1 MFKDKVV
8 IITGASKGLG
18 LSAAKAFLR
27 DGAHVVVISR
37 DKDLLEKS
45 WKDIENVLIIPGDVS
60 SEERVRYI
68 FEKILSV
75 YGKVDILVNNA
86 SIALVKK
93 ITDTT
98 LEEWNRILSV
108 NVTGT
113 FLMSRETVNIML
125 KNNIKGKIINISSVS
140 GDVGAP
146 LATAYS
152 ASKAAVIGLTKAL
165 AKEVASSGINVN
177 TICPGAMD
185 TDMFHKGTIG
195 VLSKMFNSEED
206 ILLKNTIKAIPLKRL
221 LSPDEVAEMVLYLA
235 SDHSSG
241 ITGQTINID
250 CGFAIH

>member
-1 MFKDKVV
+1 MFKDKVA

-18 LSAAKAFLR
+18 LSTARVFLGE
-27 DGAHVVVISR
+27 GAHVVVIAR

-45 WKDIENVLIIPGDVS
+45 WKDMDNVLVIPGDVS
-60 SEERVRYI
+60 SEEMVQYI
-68 FEKILSV
+68 FEKTLSI
-75 YGKVDILVNNA
+75 YGRVDILVNNA

-93 ITDTT
+93 MTDTT

-108 NVTGT
+108 NITGT
-113 FLMSRETVNIML
+113 FLMCRETVKIML
-125 KNNIKGKIINISSVS
+125 KNDIKGKIINISSVS

-152 ASKAAVIGLTKAL
+152 ASKAAVIGFSKAL
-165 AKEVASSGINVN
+165 AKEVASFGINVN

-185 TDMFHKGTIG
+185 TDMFNKGTIG

-206 ILLKNTIKAIPLKRL
+206 VLLKNTLKAIPLKRL
-221 LSPDEVAEMVLYLA
+221 LKPVEVAELVLYLA
-235 SDHSSG
+235 SDSACG
-241 ITGQTINID
+241 ITGQTVNID

>member
-1 MFKDKVV
+1 MFKDKVA

-18 LSAAKAFLR
+18 LSAAKAFLGE
-27 DGAHVVVISR
+27 GAHVVVISR
-37 DKDLLEKS
+37 DKDLLEQT
-45 WKDIENVLIIPGDVS
+45 WKNENNVLVIPGDVS
-60 SEERVRYI
+60 SEERVKYI

-93 ITDTT
+93 MTDTT
-98 LEEWNRILSV
+98 LEEWNRIFSV
-108 NVTGT
+108 NITGT
-113 FLMSRETVNIML
+113 FLMTRETVNIML

-152 ASKAAVIGLTKAL
+152 ASKAAVIGFSKSL

>member
-1 MFKDKVV
+1 MFKDKVA

-18 LSAAKAFLR
+18 LSAAKAFLGE
-27 DGAHVVVISR
+27 GAHVVVISR
-37 DKDLLEKS
+37 DKDLLEQT
-45 WKDIENVLIIPGDVS
+45 WKNENNVLVIPGDVS
-60 SEERVRYI
+60 SEERVKYI

-93 ITDTT
+93 VTDTT
-98 LEEWNRILSV
+98 LEEWNRIFSV
-108 NVTGT
+108 NITGT
-113 FLMSRETVNIML
+113 FLMTRETVNIML

-152 ASKAAVIGLTKAL
+152 ASKAAVIGFSKSL